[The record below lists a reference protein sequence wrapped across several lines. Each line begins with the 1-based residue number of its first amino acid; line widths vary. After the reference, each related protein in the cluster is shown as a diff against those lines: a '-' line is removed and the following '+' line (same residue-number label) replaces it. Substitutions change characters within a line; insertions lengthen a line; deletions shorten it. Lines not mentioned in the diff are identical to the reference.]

1 VDTALS
7 RADGRARVVIENVTP
22 SVDGG
27 ETPVKRVIGD
37 RLLVGADLLVD
48 GHDKLAGIVAYRRGR
63 TGPFREIELSPVE
76 GTPDRWGAGFV
87 VDELGIWQ
95 FAVEAWVD
103 AFATWLWGLVRKSDA
118 GVEVSLELME
128 GAALASAAAERATSG
143 GHRADAENLRALART
158 LAGPGGKTGGDA
170 ILPQAQRVA
179 AATSPASIA
188 LMRRWPDRSAAR
200 RMDSPFEVVVDPLR
214 AQFSS
219 WYELFPRSTGAGGAH
234 GTFADTESQIAR
246 AAAMGFDVVYLP
258 PIHPIGR
265 THRKGPNN
273 TLEARAGDPGSP
285 WAIGGPEGGHTAVH
299 PQLGTL
305 ADFRR
310 LVDRAR
316 ALGVEI
322 ALDIA
327 FQASPDHPWVT
338 QHPDWFVTRPDGSI
352 QHAENPPKKYQ
363 DVYPFDF
370 GSTSW
375 SALWQA
381 LAGVFGF
388 WIDQGVR
395 VFRVDNPHTKP
406 LPFWRWC
413 LTEIKRQHPDVIF
426 LSEAFTR
433 PKLMYGLAKAGF
445 SQSYTYFTWRTTKRE
460 LTEYLTE
467 ITQGP
472 VAEFFRPNLWPNTPD
487 ILPEHLQVGTRATF
501 VARLV
506 LAATLSASYGIYGAP
521 FELMERTPREG
532 AEEYVDN
539 EKFQLRRWDLDR
551 PDGLGPIIKIINQVR
566 RDNPALQGNRSLAFH
581 DIDNDLLL
589 AYSKVSD
596 DGGNVILVVVNLD
609 GRHRQSGWLTLDL
622 RALGIAADES
632 FQVHDLLSDAR
643 FVWAGARAYVELDP
657 EIMPA
662 HVFHL
667 RRRGRTERNFE
678 YYL

>member
-1 VDTALS
+1 VETALS
-7 RADGRARVVIENVTP
+7 RADGRARVVIENVSP

-27 ETPVKRVIGD
+27 QAPAKRVKGD
-37 RLLVGADLLVD
+37 RLIVAADLLVD
-48 GHDKLAGIVAYRRGR
+48 GHDKLAGVVLYRQGR
-63 TGPFREIELSPVE
+63 TGPFQEIDLRPVE
-76 GTPDRWGAGFV
+76 GAQDRWCAGFAL
-87 VDELGIWQ
+87 DELGIWQ
-95 FAVEAWVD
+95 YAVEAWVD
-103 AFATWLWGLVRKSDA
+103 GYATWLWGLVRKADA
-118 GVEVSLELME
+118 GVDVTVELME
-128 GAALASAAAERATSG
+128 GAALVTAAAARAGTS
-143 GHRADAENLRALART
+143 ADADDLRSLART
-158 LAGPGGKTGGDA
+158 LAGPGGKAGDS
-170 ILPQAQRVA
+170 ILPQADRVA
-179 AATSPASIA
+179 AARTPAAIA
-188 LMRRWPDRSAAR
+188 LLRRWPDRSAAR
-200 RMDSPFEVVVDPLR
+200 RLDTPFEVIVDPLR
-214 AQFSS
+214 ARFSS
-219 WYELFPRSTGAGGAH
+219 WYELFPRSTGAAGQH
-234 GTFADTESQIAR
+234 GTFADTEAQVAR

-273 TLEARAGDPGSP
+273 TLEARADDPGSP
-285 WAIGGPEGGHTAVH
+285 WAIGAAEGGHTAVH

-316 ALGVEI
+316 GLGVEI

-338 QHPDWFVTRPDGSI
+338 QHPEWFVTRPDGSI

-370 GSTSW
+370 GSVAW
-375 SALWQA
+375 SGLWQA

-388 WIDQGVR
+388 WIEQGVR

-445 SQSYTYFTWRTTKRE
+445 SQSYTYFTWRTSKRE
-460 LTEYLTE
+460 LTEYLTD
-467 ITQGP
+467 ITRGP

-501 VARLV
+501 IARLV
-506 LAATLSASYGIYGAP
+506 LAATLSASYGIYGP
-521 FELMERTPREG
+521 PYELMERTPREG
-532 AEEYVDN
+532 AEEYIDN

-551 PDGLGPIIKIINQVR
+551 PDGLRPIIKVINQIR
-566 RDNPALQGNRSLAFH
+566 RDNPALQVNHTLRFH
-581 DIDNDLLL
+581 EVDNDLLI
-589 AYSKVSD
+589 AYSKISG
-596 DGGNVILVVVNLD
+596 DGTNVILVVVNLD
-609 GRHRQSGWLTLDL
+609 GRHRQAGWLTLDL
-622 RALGIAADES
+622 AALGIDADES
-632 FQVHDLLSDAR
+632 FQVHDRLSDAR
-643 FVWAGARAYVELDP
+643 FLWAGPRAYVELDP